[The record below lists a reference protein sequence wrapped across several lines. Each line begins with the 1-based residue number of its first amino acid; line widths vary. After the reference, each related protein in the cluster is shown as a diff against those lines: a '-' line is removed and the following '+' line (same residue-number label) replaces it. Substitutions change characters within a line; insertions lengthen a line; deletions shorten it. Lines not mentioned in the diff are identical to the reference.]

1 MRIYGLDFT
10 SNPTPRKRI
19 TLAKCLLD
27 TQKHVLTVESLV
39 PLNAEADGDFS
50 GFRSWLNDEV
60 TYGDKWVGGIDFPF
74 GMPVAAVQYFQW
86 LNAGEPESWEG
97 VIDGIFATCPEIDD
111 FRVQVESWKKCG
123 RDPDNEKR
131 VFLPRF
137 TDTVSGF
144 AGSSPSSPMKVS
156 TQCNPPVGRMLYR
169 GANILRQSSVC
180 VQPVRR
186 NESPRVVIEAYPRL
200 VADKVSPGVKYKDG
214 GPALGDTRKQ
224 ILDGLASNPHSYG
237 FSVVFSND
245 QDLDF
250 CIDDRTGDVIDSV
263 LSAVQAAWS
272 YTQELAALKAEQQGV
287 RRKQSYGVPEFA
299 VSCLRNQVCLE
310 GWIADPLLLSSTAP

>member
-27 TQKHVLTVESLV
+27 THVHTLTVESLV
-39 PLNAEADGDFS
+39 PLNAADDGDFS
-50 GFRSWLNDEV
+50 GFENWLNDEG

-97 VIDGIFATCPEIDD
+97 VIDRIFATCPEIDD
-111 FRVQVESWKKCG
+111 FRDKVESWKKCG
-123 RDPDNEKR
+123 RDPENEKR

-169 GANILRQSSVC
+169 GANILRHSTVC

-186 NESPRVVIEAYPRL
+186 NESSRVVIEAYPRL
-200 VADKVSPGVKYKDG
+200 VADKVSPGIKYKDG
-214 GPALGDTRKQ
+214 GPALGDSREQ
-224 ILDGLASNPHSYG
+224 ILAGLAADPRPYG
-237 FSVVFSND
+237 LSVQFRCDEDRALCIND
-245 QDLDF
+245 N
-250 CIDDRTGDVIDSV
+250 TGDVIDSV

-272 YTQELAALKAEQQGV
+272 YTQELAAVKTEQQGV
-287 RRKQSYGVPEFA
+287 PRKQSYGVPEFSL
-299 VSCLRNQVCLE
+299 SCLRQQVSLE
-310 GWIADPLLLSSTAP
+310 GWIVDPLLLSSTTP